1 MRSLSLSPPPPP
13 PPPPPPGKC
22 EYKGKVYED
31 GDIVEYY
38 GGCSRKYV

>member
-1 MRSLSLSPPPPP
+1 MRYLSLSLSLSPP
-13 PPPPPPGKC
+13 GKC
-22 EYKGKVYED
+22 EYEGKVYED